1 MMANTEDVR
10 ECVIAALKDVLPPGD
25 ARPIDDDTDPIQGL
39 GLDSHDGVAYACALS
54 ERLHHDIPVDMNPFV
69 DDDKHRSRCV
79 KEIIVL
85 LCSLLDKKQEIK
97 DE

>member
-1 MMANTEDVR
+1 MSTKREEVR

-25 ARPIDDDTDPIQGL
+25 SRQINDDTNPIQQL

-54 ERLHHDIPVDMNPFV
+54 ERLLHDIPVDMNPFV
-69 DDDKHRSRCV
+69 DDDRKRPRCIR
-79 KEIIVL
+79 EIIVL
-85 LCSLLDKKQEIK
+85 LCTLLDKMQETK